1 MFSEAQARSR
11 LATVQQSYQLCLGS
25 PAGKAMLEDLALMCR
40 ANESCF
46 DPDAR
51 MHAYREGKRVAYIRL
66 IDFRDMTI
74 DELYAKYTTAAK
86 ET

>member
-46 DPDAR
+46 HADPR
-51 MHAYREGKRVAYIRL
+51 IHAVREGRREVWIRL
-66 IDFRDMTI
+66 TDFRDMTI